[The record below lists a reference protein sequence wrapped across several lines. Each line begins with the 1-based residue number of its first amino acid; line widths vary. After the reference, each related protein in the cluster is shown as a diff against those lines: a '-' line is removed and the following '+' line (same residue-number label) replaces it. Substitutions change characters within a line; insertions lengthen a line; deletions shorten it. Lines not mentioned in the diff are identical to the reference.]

1 MAFRGR
7 DILKELA
14 DLEKEHD
21 HDSLEELVMLFAE
34 EAHRESAD
42 GRNAHEKLFTEEFL
56 LFDGSFN
63 GFPKN
68 VISYNQKCHRH
79 NGEIDPKA
87 VIFLIE
93 KEETKK
99 HQNKRRKK
107 PRDFDPEFL
116 VENIFAAM
124 RGFTVLASHLYASKT
139 CSCTTSNNLVT
150 CSSLNL

>member
-14 DLEKEHD
+14 NLEKEHD
-21 HDSLEELVMLFAE
+21 HNGLEKLIVLFAE

-56 LFDGSFN
+56 FFDNSFN
-63 GFPKN
+63 SFPKN
-68 VISYNQKCHRH
+68 VISNDKKCYRH

-87 VIFLIE
+87 IILLIE
-93 KEETKK
+93 KEETQK

-116 VENIFAAM
+116 IEYIFAAM

-139 CSCTTSNNLVT
+139 CSCTTSKSLVT